1 MFFRYSV
8 EQLIYFTPF
17 SEVCQELFSFLFS
30 NIFWCVSTDFS
41 AATQLEYHK
50 RVILS
55 STFFFRS
62 VLFSFLWLVC
72 DALSLSAWIEYT
84 FFDTKSTHISRIFR
98 VLSIWIVNQQYFCRN
113 MCNIVIYRIF
123 TYIFSNFPW
132 NPVSLYVSIPRFPQH
147 LFSLAWQTT
156 VLHLLHLQNKH
167 ES

>member
-1 MFFRYSV
+1 MWAFLLYIRHSSLSRSFFN
-8 EQLIYFTPF
+8 
-17 SEVCQELFSFLFS
+17 LFS
-30 NIFWCVSTDFS
+30 NILVFCTDLS

-98 VLSIWIVNQQYFCRN
+98 VLSIWIVNERYYRRN

-123 TYIFSNFPW
+123 TRIFSNFYW
-132 NPVSLYVSIPRFPQH
+132 NPVSFSILYQH
-147 LFSLAWQTT
+147 KKKRALRLFSLSLIICPADTLRARRQ
-156 VLHLLHLQNKH
+156 
-167 ES
+167 

>member
-1 MFFRYSV
+1 MSFFIIHHTFKLV
-8 EQLIYFTPF
+8 KNF
-17 SEVCQELFSFLFS
+17 FSFLIKTFRLMSSLFWSSNFISLTQAFHFVKKFFS
-30 NIFWCVSTDFS
+30 TSFPNILVFCADFS

-62 VLFSFLWLVC
+62 VLFSFLWLIC

-98 VLSIWIVNQQYFCRN
+98 VLSIWIVNQRYYRRN

-123 TYIFSNFPW
+123 TRIFSNF
-132 NPVSLYVSIPRFPQH
+132 
-147 LFSLAWQTT
+147 
-156 VLHLLHLQNKH
+156 
-167 ES
+167 

>member
-1 MFFRYSV
+1 MWAFLLYIRHSSLSRTFFISYQNFSFDV
-8 EQLIYFTPF
+8 VAVLKQQLYYFNTSISF
-17 SEVCQELFSFLFS
+17 CQEVFSTSFS
-30 NIFWCVSTDFS
+30 NILVFCADSS

-98 VLSIWIVNQQYFCRN
+98 VLSIWIVNQRYYRRN

-123 TYIFSNFPW
+123 TRIFSNF
-132 NPVSLYVSIPRFPQH
+132 
-147 LFSLAWQTT
+147 
-156 VLHLLHLQNKH
+156 
-167 ES
+167 